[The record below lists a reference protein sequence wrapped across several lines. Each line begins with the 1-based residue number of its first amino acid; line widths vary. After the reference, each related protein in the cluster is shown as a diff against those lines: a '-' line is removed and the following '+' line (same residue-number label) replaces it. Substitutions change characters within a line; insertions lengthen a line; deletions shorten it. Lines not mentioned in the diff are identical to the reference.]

1 MGPAVTQV
9 AGVRS
14 LLMPIYEFRCEECG
28 ARFEGLY
35 PAGTQSVACREC
47 ESERTA
53 RVLSA
58 PGAPLHLVKTPAE
71 ARKQE
76 RKNAQ
81 LQASAKARF
90 KEARRRARAT
100 RGRPP
105 DGGSGS
111 AA

>member
-1 MGPAVTQV
+1 
-9 AGVRS
+9 
-14 LLMPIYEFRCEECG
+14 MPIYEFRCEACG

-35 PAGTQSVACREC
+35 PAGTRSAPCREC
-47 ESERTA
+47 GSERTA
-53 RVLSA
+53 RVLSS

-81 LQASAKARF
+81 LKARTKARF
-90 KEARRRARAT
+90 KETRRRARAA
-100 RGRPP
+100 RKRPP
-105 DGGSGS
+105 GAGPGS